1 MKAKRKREYYKSTD
15 AWLDAVYRNN
25 KARIDFEMPN
35 VKNKKASFKNAVKGY
50 IEEDGLSPEKSLE
63 ALENSTIFTPE
74 SIKFAKNVVEGLK
87 SNKMYSQFKKMVRTK
102 EGKFANIELQ
112 SFKYDREQGAYMYY
126 SPNGTII
133 VIQIS
138 NSPEEI
144 IMEFL

>member
-1 MKAKRKREYYKSTD
+1 MKAKRQRKYYKSTE

-25 KARIDFEMPN
+25 KARIDFEMPS

-50 IEEDGLSPEKSLE
+50 IEEDKMSPERALE

-74 SIKFAKNVVEGLK
+74 RVKFAKNLVEGLK
-87 SNKMYSQFKKMVRTK
+87 KEKMYSQFKKMVRTK

-112 SFKYDREQGAYMYY
+112 SFSYDREQGAYMYY

-133 VIQIS
+133 VIKIS